1 MNKLLKSCTLALSL
15 GITATTFAA
24 NEKVTISLNP
34 DANASTIAPEIYGQ
48 FAEHLGTCIYGGLW
62 VGTDSSIPNTQGY
75 RNDVLQALRDLK
87 VPVLRWPGGCFADEY
102 HWQDGIGP
110 KENRPRMV
118 NSNWGGTVEDN
129 SFGTHEFFNLCE
141 LIGCEPYLSGNVGS
155 GTVKELAKWVEYIT
169 AEDGPMATLRKQ
181 NGREKPWHLKYLG
194 VGNESW
200 GCGGSMFPEYYADQ
214 YRRYST
220 YCRDFNGNKLYKV
233 ASGASDYDYNWT
245 DVLMKKAQY
254 NMDAISLHYYTVC
267 DWNSKGQAT
276 NFSDDDYYTILGKCL
291 EIEDVVKRHIE
302 IMDSYDPDKR
312 VGLLVDEW
320 GTWWDEEPGTIHGH
334 LYQQNTLRDAMVA
347 ALTLNVF
354 HKYTDRVRMT
364 NIAQIA
370 NVLQSMVLTHDDK
383 MVLTPTYYVFKMY
396 TPHQGAKYIPIDFKC
411 STREVKSERSDSP
424 RILPTVSAT
433 ASEKNG
439 IITISL
445 ANVDLKNDCDIE
457 IPLTVSNAKSGIV
470 AAEILTSADI
480 RDYNDFDKPDTVK
493 PTKFDKIKISKNA
506 ITLTIP
512 AKSIITISVK
522 K

>member
-1 MNKLLKSCTLALSL
+1 
-15 GITATTFAA
+15 
-24 NEKVTISLNP
+24 
-34 DANASTIAPEIYGQ
+34 
-48 FAEHLGTCIYGGLW
+48 
-62 VGTDSSIPNTQGY
+62 
-75 RNDVLQALRDLK
+75 
-87 VPVLRWPGGCFADEY
+87 
-102 HWQDGIGP
+102 
-110 KENRPRMV
+110 
-118 NSNWGGTVEDN
+118 
-129 SFGTHEFFNLCE
+129 
-141 LIGCEPYLSGNVGS
+141 
-155 GTVKELAKWVEYIT
+155 
-169 AEDGPMATLRKQ
+169 
-181 NGREKPWHLKYLG
+181 
-194 VGNESW
+194 
-200 GCGGSMFPEYYADQ
+200 
-214 YRRYST
+214 
-220 YCRDFNGNKLYKV
+220 
-233 ASGASDYDYNWT
+233 
-245 DVLMKKAQY
+245 
-254 NMDAISLHYYTVC
+254 MDAISLHYYTIC

-370 NVLQSMVLTHDDK
+370 NVLQSMVLTRDDK

-396 TPHQGAKYIPIDFKC
+396 TPHQGAKYIPIDFNC

-433 ASEKNG
+433 ASEKDG

-457 IPLTVSNAKSGIV
+457 IPLTVSNAKNSIV
-470 AAEILTSADI
+470 SAEILTSADI
-480 RDYNDFDKPDTVK
+480 RDYNDFDKPGTVQ
-493 PTKFDKIKISKNA
+493 PAKFDKIKAGKNA

-512 AKSIITISVK
+512 AKSIITFSVK
-522 K
+522 R